1 MAVKNNPTSV
11 KEAMKVSVKYQ
22 GGFVKAPSK

>member
-11 KEAMKVSVKYQ
+11 KESIKVSVKYQ
-22 GGFVKAPSK
+22 GVFVKAPSR